1 MKLQLNEFA
10 EEGLVKDKNA
20 LRRFRSVHNSIR
32 VNILAQLKLI
42 DYLLCLALCVAHKWV
57 HITDLFEGRYEVFM
71 FKIDLLKE
79 NARAE
84 FLYGRLNGFFS
95 HQFVLVGQSRHG
107 LFQKVHFAFEN
118 LHQIFLSRTRHI
130 F

>member
-1 MKLQLNEFA
+1 MELQLNEFA
-10 EEGLVKDKNA
+10 EEGLVKDENA
-20 LRRFRSVHNSIR
+20 FWRFRSVHYPIR
-32 VNILAQLKLI
+32 VNILVQLKLI
-42 DYLLCLALCVAHKWV
+42 DDLFCLALCVVRKWV
-57 HITDLFEGRYEVFM
+57 HKTDLFEGRYEVFM

-95 HQFVLVGQSRHG
+95 NQFVFVGQGRHG
-107 LFQKVHFAFEN
+107 LFQKVYFAFEN
-118 LHQIFLSRTRHI
+118 LHQIFFSRTRHI